1 MKTLYSILKLI
12 VLTFLLS
19 SNILAEPPAKS
30 ERSKI
35 NLYIDA
41 GTFVVVNSVFVN
53 LEVHIASSQS
63 EKMHLYVRGACG
75 SVGTMLGGSGTSSN
89 DGGTSILALTLLT
102 GEANHHFDTSAGI
115 CQIDGMALPFIDLG
129 YRFQKPEGGVV
140 FRGKV
145 GILGVGVG
153 FGFAF

>member
-19 SNILAEPPAKS
+19 SNILAEPPTKS

-41 GTFVVVNSVFVN
+41 GTFVIINSVFIN

-63 EKMHLYVRGACG
+63 EKMHLYVRGAYG
-75 SVGTMLGGSGTSSN
+75 SAHMLYFGTGKMGEEGA
-89 DGGTSILALTLLT
+89 SIMALTLLT

-115 CQIDGMALPFIDLG
+115 CQIDGMVNPFIDLG
-129 YRFQKPEGGVV
+129 YRFQKPEGGLV

-145 GILGVGVG
+145 GILGVGLG
-153 FGFAF
+153 LGLAF